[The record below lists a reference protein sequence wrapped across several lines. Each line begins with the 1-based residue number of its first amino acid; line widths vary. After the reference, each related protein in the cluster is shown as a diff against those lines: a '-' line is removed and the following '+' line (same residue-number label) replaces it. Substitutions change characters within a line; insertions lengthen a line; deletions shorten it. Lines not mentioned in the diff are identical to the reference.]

1 MARVLVTGMSGAGK
15 TTVLD
20 ELRRRGHLT
29 LDTDY
34 GGWVLD
40 DKWDEPRMDA
50 FLRDHGDVFVAGTV
64 ENQGRFYD
72 RFDHIVLL
80 TAPLQVLLARVTS
93 RTNNSYGKTSLQ
105 QAEIQS
111 YVETVEPILRRGA
124 SVELDAQR
132 PASEVADLIED
143 LASRTH

>member
-1 MARVLVTGMSGAGK
+1 MSGTGK

-34 GGWVLD
+34 DGWVLD
-40 DKWDEPRMDA
+40 HKWDEPRMSA

-64 ENQGRFYD
+64 ENQGSFYD
-72 RFDHIVLL
+72 RFDYVVLL
-80 TAPLQVLLARVTS
+80 SAPLHVLLARVTS
-93 RTNNSYGKTSLQ
+93 RTNNPYGKTSQQ
-105 QAEIQS
+105 QADIQS

-124 SVELDAQR
+124 SLELDAQR
-132 PASEVADLIED
+132 PASELASLIED